1 MSEKWWLLVSD
12 VLCCKIE
19 LTSKLT
25 GITISGLEGPLTV
38 GQQPPTLTC
47 RTNILVSSIVW
58 RNQSSNV
65 VANATNQTVLE
76 YQFPERYMLDTY
88 HGQQYTCEAVAI
100 SDDGT
105 NTTYTETVEIQV
117 VGRY

>member
-1 MSEKWWLLVSD
+1 M
-12 VLCCKIE
+12 
-19 LTSKLT
+19 
-25 GITISGLEGPLTV
+25 
-38 GQQPPTLTC
+38 
-47 RTNILVSSIVW
+47 
-58 RNQSSNV
+58 

-76 YQFPERYMLDTY
+76 YHFPERYVLDTY
-88 HGQQYTCEAVAI
+88 HGQQYTCEAVAT